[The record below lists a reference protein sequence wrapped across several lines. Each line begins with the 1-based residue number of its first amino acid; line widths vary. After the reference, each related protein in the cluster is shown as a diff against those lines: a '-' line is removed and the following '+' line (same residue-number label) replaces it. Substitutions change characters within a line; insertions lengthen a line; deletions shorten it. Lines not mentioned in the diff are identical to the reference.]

1 MPDPAKLDKVPPT
14 VVILP
19 STKVEEASL
28 RVKVMVA
35 VSPIFKAVLLEAM
48 VMVGATVSTV
58 MEIVLEAMLLLPAPS
73 VKVPTATLKVAVVV
87 LVTVGIKVAVYVKPD
102 PAKLESAPPTTVI
115 LEEIKAVEAASLRV
129 KVKLAVSPIFKVVLL
144 EAIVMA
150 GATVSTVMEIVLDAV
165 LRLPAPS
172 VKVLAA
178 TLIVAVAVLLVFGV
192 KVAV

>member
-1 MPDPAKLDKVPPT
+1 MPDPAKVDKVPPT